1 MDRREDAFLGR
12 FVPVNRLLN
21 RPAASLLVRAV
32 HGTRITPDQLTY
44 TAFAIG
50 LAAAAC
56 FAEGSRTV
64 VIIGALLTQLSSI
77 VDCADGMLARAR
89 HTSSARGATLDLLC
103 DRVNEFFL
111 LAGIAAGFGRTGR
124 PGLAMLGLL
133 ALGLYFLE
141 TTVFYVVQHAV
152 GAAMGETGEMR
163 ALLLLAMCLF
173 GLAGRLDAGIAL
185 LAVFASVA
193 ITCLAVG
200 FLRSPQVGTERAVAG
215 TAREEA

>member
-21 RPAASLLVRAV
+21 RPAATLIVRAV
-32 HGTRITPDQLTY
+32 YGTRITPDQLTY
-44 TAFAIG
+44 AAFGTG

-56 FAEGSRTV
+56 FARGSRTD

-103 DRVNEFFL
+103 DRINEFFL
-111 LAGIAAGFGRTGR
+111 LAGIAAGFARTGR
-124 PGLAMLGLL
+124 PGLVMLDLL

-141 TTVFYVVQHAV
+141 ITIFYVLQHAV
-152 GAAMGETGEMR
+152 GAGMGETGEMR

-173 GLAGRLDAGIAL
+173 GLAGRLDAGVAL
-185 LAVFASVA
+185 LAVFAIIA
-193 ITCLAVG
+193 IAYLVVG
-200 FLRSPQVGTERAVAG
+200 FLRTPRVGTERAVARV
-215 TAREEA
+215 TREDG